1 MEYKEK
7 LMFEEIVEQFEEL
20 KKVVYNVESLQN
32 LLDFPSFVIDDQNA
46 IEAIRHE
53 IDGGTRDYRSGLRDI
68 YKLIRELINE

>member
-32 LLDFPSFVIDDQNA
+32 LLDFPPFVIDDQNA
-46 IEAIRHE
+46 IEAIRYE

-68 YKLIRELINE
+68 HELIGELINE